1 MAAFGAVT
9 KLLPGHIADA
19 IAFAGLPLRIAAVRG
34 DAFAA
39 GESATSPTNRFAG
52 RASGGLCRAL
62 GAAKGHIRIQCAVE
76 AVLLA
81 LIGGAADVGAGGPW

>member
-34 DAFAA
+34 MPSPPASLQPRRRIGSREGLRA
-39 GESATSPTNRFAG
+39 GW
-52 RASGGLCRAL
+52 CRAL

-81 LIGGAADVGAGGPW
+81 LVGGAADVGAGGPW